1 MKIRNMAV
9 TKHHDRQ
16 TLELHV
22 EIEGRR
28 LFSVHIP
35 VPQDHDDL
43 REILGDAGAR
53 LRNLIDDELKNV
65 SK

>member
-35 VPQDHDDL
+35 VAQDHSEL
-43 REILGDAGAR
+43 PKILGDAGSL
-53 LRNLIDDELKNV
+53 LRCLIDDETQNV